1 MSERILSRIDDGI
14 AHVSLNRPEKLNSLD
29 LEMFRALVAAQKEL
43 AGRRGLRAVVLDG
56 SGRDFCS
63 GLDVKSVMKNRGHML
78 ALLRKWHPWK
88 ANLAQRVSTGWRD
101 LPVPVIAAIHGRCW
115 GGGMQIALGAD
126 FRIAAPDAS
135 LSIMEGRWGLIPDMG
150 GLLGLRGL
158 MHFDQ
163 ALRLTLTAEEIS
175 GIRALELG
183 LVTAISENPRESAL
197 ELARQIR
204 DRSPDAV
211 REARALYRRKWRSGE
226 GSVLAAETW
235 RQIRVLRG
243 GNQRIAVRRQL
254 GEDVDWID

>member
-29 LEMFRALVAAQKEL
+29 LKMFEAIVASQKALARQS
-43 AGRRGLRAVVLDG
+43 GLRAVVLDG
-56 SGRDFCS
+56 AGRDFCS

-101 LPVPVIAAIHGRCW
+101 LDVPVIAALHGRCW

-126 FRIAAPDAS
+126 FRIASPDAS

-158 MHFDQ
+158 MPHDQ
-163 ALRLTLTAEEIS
+163 ALRLTLTAEEVS
-175 GIRALELG
+175 GTRALELG
-183 LVTAISENPRESAL
+183 LVTQVSEQPLDSAL
-197 ELARQIR
+197 EMARQIC

-211 REARALYRRKWRSGE
+211 RQARGLYRSRWRSGE
-226 GSVLAAETW
+226 RSVLASETL

-254 GEDVDWID
+254 GEDVAWKD